1 MALVRVD
8 PTATDFCLEDNNSC
22 LGSALQLGTV
32 EVDKGRPYTIPA
44 LTEIRVKLEDLGT
57 GAQLK
62 IAFLSQQHLEMFCK
76 NFHLDRL

>member
-8 PTATDFCLEDNNSC
+8 PTATDFCLEDNTSC

-57 GAQLK
+57 GHMEAEARPCK
-62 IAFLSQQHLEMFCK
+62 IRSWPENPLS
-76 NFHLDRL
+76 RR

>member
-1 MALVRVD
+1 MALIRVD
-8 PTATDFCLEDNNSC
+8 PAATDFCLEDNTSC

-57 GAQLK
+57 GNESAVE
-62 IAFLSQQHLEMFCK
+62 S
-76 NFHLDRL
+76 